1 MLDPDCLFCK
11 IVRGEIPSRK
21 VYEDDDVLA
30 FHDILPVAPV
40 HLLLIAKNHRA
51 TLYDVTDA
59 DAPALGKMMALTGRL
74 ARAEGAND
82 GFRVIV
88 NTGRVGHQE
97 VQHVH
102 IHVIGGAEPLGP
114 MLPRKST

>member
-11 IVRGEIPSRK
+11 IIRGEIPSRK
-21 VYEDDDVLA
+21 AYEDDQVLA
-30 FHDILPVAPV
+30 FHDIRPLAPV
-40 HLLLIAKNHRA
+40 HLLLIAKRHRA
-51 TLYDVTDA
+51 TLYDVSA
-59 DAPALGKMMALTGRL
+59 DDEPSLGRMLALTGRL
-74 ARAEGAND
+74 ARELGATD

-88 NTGRVGHQE
+88 NTGHVGHQE

-114 MLPRKST
+114 MLPRKSN

>member
-11 IVRGEIPSRK
+11 IIKGEIPCRK
-21 VYEDDDVLA
+21 VFEDERVLA
-30 FHDILPVAPV
+30 FHDIRPQAPV
-40 HLLLIAKNHRA
+40 HFLLIAKNHRA
-51 TLYDVTDA
+51 TLYDVTAQDE
-59 DAPALGKMMALTGRL
+59 PALGQMLALTGPL
-74 ARAEGAND
+74 ARQEGATD

-88 NTGRVGHQE
+88 NTGNVGHQE

-114 MLPRKST
+114 MLPRKSN